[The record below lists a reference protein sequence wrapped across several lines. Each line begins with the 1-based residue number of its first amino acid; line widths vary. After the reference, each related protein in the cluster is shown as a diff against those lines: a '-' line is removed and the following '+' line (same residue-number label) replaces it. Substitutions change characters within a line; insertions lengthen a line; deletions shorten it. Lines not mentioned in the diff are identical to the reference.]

1 MDRSRSTASADK
13 VSVVRNGNKM
23 LRERWCP
30 RKKDRKSGSGRAD
43 LHSSSSVVGSP
54 WVSLATVHRT
64 STSTRELV
72 LPKGRATRLGV
83 VVKGLRLCGSQKA
96 APRHYFPKLHLRFL
110 MEFWWKFDGHSHRAC
125 AWLQAA
131 ELIQVLMAI
140 GGSGTP
146 FLDEAFRSF
155 LKCGERVRL
164 RER

>member
-1 MDRSRSTASADK
+1 
-13 VSVVRNGNKM
+13 M

-30 RKKDRKSGSGRAD
+30 RKKERKKEKAARGELTCIPAHRLWEVLGSLWPRYTVPLLLPEGTRLAEGQGHAPRCRRKGSAT
-43 LHSSSSVVGSP
+43 LRKPEGSP
-54 WVSLATVHRT
+54 ETLFSKA
-64 STSTRELV
+64 
-72 LPKGRATRLGV
+72 P
-83 VVKGLRLCGSQKA
+83 SQISK
-96 APRHYFPKLHLRFL
+96 

-131 ELIQVLMAI
+131 ELIQVLTTI

>member
-1 MDRSRSTASADK
+1 M
-13 VSVVRNGNKM
+13 G
-23 LRERWCP
+23 L
-30 RKKDRKSGSGRAD
+30 SGHGRRY
-43 LHSSSSVVGSP
+43 LYFYQ
-54 WVSLATVHRT
+54 
-64 STSTRELV
+64 RELV

-83 VVKGLRLCGSQKA
+83 VVKGLATLRKPEGSPETLFSKA
-96 APRHYFPKLHLRFL
+96 PSQISK

-131 ELIQVLMAI
+131 ELIQVLTTI